1 MNIKTEEAEKIFTQ
15 PRGPIL
21 EKSVLYTCSY
31 IPEEII
37 EAAGLYAYRI
47 EANTNLKSNDSY
59 FPINFCPY
67 IKNTANYLL
76 DKKDEIKALIL
87 ATSCDGMR
95 RLFDIIQSYM
105 PKINLFMLDVPRIVH
120 DDSIDFYSRNLE
132 EMASFLDSTGI
143 GKKITFESLKN
154 AVKIIGE
161 KNSLLYALKESYMHP
176 EGGVSLHDY
185 YNALKASMMMETVSF
200 NALLKKTLSEIGQSD
215 TEDLKKK
222 KNIMVMGNYIN
233 DERLWEILSGLDVQ
247 VSMDDICF
255 SHRNIVNGI
264 KIDDAKNKEDIL
276 HSIATSY
283 LNKPACFRMANLDNK
298 ILQTKEYLKEK
309 NIDALIYVSLKFCD
323 TTLYFYPFLKEELK
337 SMNVPSLFL
346 EIEHGKLSVG
356 QIRTRIEAFLEMI

>member
-1 MNIKTEEAEKIFTQ
+1 MNIKTDQAEKIFTQ
-15 PRGPIL
+15 PSQPVL

-31 IPEEII
+31 IPQEII

-47 EANTNLKSNDSY
+47 EANTDLKTNDSY
-59 FPINFCPY
+59 FPTNFCPY

-76 DKKDEIKALIL
+76 DKKDEIKALVL

-95 RLFDIIQSYM
+95 RLFDITQSYM

-120 DDSIDFYSRNLE
+120 DESIAFYSHNLE
-132 EMASFLDSTGI
+132 EMASFLDHIGI
-143 GKKITFESLKN
+143 GQKITFESLKN

-161 KNSLLYALKESYMHP
+161 KNRLLQDLKESYMHS
-176 EGGVSLHDY
+176 EGGVRLHDY
-185 YNALKASMMMETVSF
+185 YHAWKASMRMDTVSF
-200 NALLKKTLSEIGQSD
+200 NAMLKKTLSQIKRPAA
-215 TEDLKKK
+215 EDLKKK

-264 KIDDAKNKEDIL
+264 KSDEAKNKEDL
-276 HSIATSY
+276 LLSIAGSY

-298 ILQTKEYLKEK
+298 ILQTKAYLNEK
-309 NIDALIYVSLKFCD
+309 NIDALIYISLKFCD

-337 SMNVPSLFL
+337 SMKVPSLFL

-356 QIRTRIEAFLEMI
+356 QVRTRIEAFLEMI